1 MASDLTKNSRSEN
14 FDRNLKKP
22 DIENIQKKNSQA
34 AGSVKGNTESQN
46 MTNIKKSNRTF
57 VPKEKQV
64 KPFVLQKGSFQLR
77 ILLES
82 REVTRTINCELLK
95 EECKE
100 VPSITVVDKEGQQMT
115 ISIDVDNIA
124 KAINSEINPDIDLRW
139 EMR

>member
-22 DIENIQKKNSQA
+22 DIENNPKKHSQTP
-34 AGSVKGNTESQN
+34 GNTKGNTESQN
-46 MTNIKKSNRTF
+46 MTNIKKSSRTF
-57 VPKEKQV
+57 VPKEK
-64 KPFVLQKGSFQLR
+64 KTRPCILQKGSFQLR

-100 VPSITVVDKEGQQMT
+100 VPTITVVDKEGQQIV
-115 ISIDVDNIA
+115 ISIDVDDIA
-124 KAINSEINPDIDLRW
+124 RAINSEINPDIDLRW